1 MLGVWLADKS
11 TAKAHIKLARGDLG
25 LARRVERRLVDAIR
39 EGAGG
44 GDGTKKGRRR

>member
-1 MLGVWLADKS
+1 LADKRPPRHAS
-11 TAKAHIKLARGDLG
+11 SSPAVTWG

-44 GDGTKKGRRR
+44 GDGTKKGRRLTPAPL